1 MFDMVW
7 NREEIT
13 EIHLTEVEELLDENG
28 FKTGE
33 KLKKYSSPVSV
44 FARIT
49 PATGKYG
56 DNVFGGFEDYSHIII
71 SAEPLSIVKD
81 SVLYYPA
88 IRPTAGFGYIQF
100 GASNFGDSSP
110 AVEDVYTVKRVAHD
124 LNTYYYALEA
134 VNAEDYPYSA

>member
-13 EIHLTEVEELLDENG
+13 EIHLIGVVDAVDDNG

-33 KLKKYSSPVSV
+33 KIKSYSSPVSV

-49 PATGKYG
+49 PATGAYG
-56 DNVFGGFEDYSHIII
+56 ENVFGGFENYSHIII
-71 SAEPLSIVKD
+71 SAEPLSIIKD

-88 IRPTAGFGYIQF
+88 LYPTAGFGSLQF
-100 GASNFGDSSP
+100 GISAFGVASAG
-110 AVEDVYTVKRVAHD
+110 VQEVYTVKRVAHD

-134 VNAEDYPYSA
+134 VNAKDYPYSS